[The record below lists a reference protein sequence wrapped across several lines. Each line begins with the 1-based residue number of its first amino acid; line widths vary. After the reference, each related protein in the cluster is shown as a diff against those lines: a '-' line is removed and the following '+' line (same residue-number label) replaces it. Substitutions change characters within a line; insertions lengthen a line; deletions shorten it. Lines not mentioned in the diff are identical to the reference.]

1 MILRRNFGFISMVI
15 ETMSIQAGE
24 KMEKIILIRSQVKR
38 KRENSNDY
46 VSGTDIYR
54 ILKYF

>member
-1 MILRRNFGFISMVI
+1 MGI
-15 ETMSIQAGE
+15 EIMSIQAGE
-24 KMEKIILIRSQVKR
+24 KMEKIILIKFQAKR
-38 KRENSNDY
+38 KRETFNDN

>member
-46 VSGTDIYR
+46 VSETDIYR